1 MTGLEPSNCVVQV
14 YIVATLIPGKEVDRS
29 MPAEVT
35 DDQEFVKIA
44 ERAIECRVK
53 RLKDVVKLK
62 LRTSGE
68 LYTIKVDPGKAAEM
82 LKQIRCEVIEA

>member
-1 MTGLEPSNCVVQV
+1 
-14 YIVATLIPGKEVDRS
+14 LIRRKEVDS
-29 MPAEVT
+29 AMPAEVT
-35 DDQEFVKIA
+35 DAQEFVRIS
-44 ERAIECRVK
+44 ERAVECRVK

-62 LRTSGE
+62 LRTPSK